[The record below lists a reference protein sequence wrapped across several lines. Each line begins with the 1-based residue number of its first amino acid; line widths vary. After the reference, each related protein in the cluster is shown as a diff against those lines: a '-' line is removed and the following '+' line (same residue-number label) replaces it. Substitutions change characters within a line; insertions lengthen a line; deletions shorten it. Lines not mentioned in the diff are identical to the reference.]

1 MEAAEGSSRE
11 GERWLESSS
20 SSSTELELELERQRE
35 IVVEGDRRLESQRS
49 NFGKFR
55 MHLAV
60 HDAKNSLTAFKSD
73 SVR

>member
-11 GERWLESSS
+11 GERW
-20 SSSTELELELERQRE
+20 LELELERQRE

-49 NFGKFR
+49 NFGKIR
-55 MHLAV
+55 MHLGV